1 MFIVLNLKKIY
12 NFHLLNLQRIIIV
25 FLLITIVVF
34 PSQSQNANNG
44 IKKIVIDPGHGGK
57 DPGNLGTGRY
67 KETEK
72 HIALDISLLFG
83 NYVKEAYPDIEII
96 YTRKTNDKFLELHER
111 TQLANDNNA
120 DLFISIHCDAWTN
133 PNAYGAGVYVMGMSK
148 LKANM
153 GIAIKEN
160 AVIYLEDDYKQ
171 NYEGFDPNTPESYIV
186 FSLTQNTYLG
196 QSLQIAEEVEQQFAT
211 RANRKSRGVKQAPFY
226 VISRANMPSI
236 LIETGFLTNPK
247 EEDYLNSNEGKT
259 YIASAIFRAFRSYKE
274 SIEQA
279 SKQISNNQEVTNQKK
294 ANQIPDK
301 ECGTELYMTPE
312 QRLIYNQTRIDRNS
326 WKKEIVKQDT
336 VIDSKQDIIFKV
348 QIGTYLK
355 EMKSSEKFQGLEV
368 EQQII
373 NGTYKYFVGN
383 TPSKRVADKLRIKMV
398 ERGFNGAFIVAL
410 KDGIR
415 INVKEALSL
424 QNQ

>member
-1 MFIVLNLKKIY
+1 MFIVLNLNKIY
-12 NFHLLNLQRIIIV
+12 NFCLLNLQRIIVV

-34 PSQSQNANNG
+34 PCQSQNANNG

-120 DLFISIHCDAWTN
+120 DLFISIHCDAWTS

-153 GIAIKEN
+153 DIAMKEN

-171 NYEGFDPNTPESYIV
+171 NYEGFDPNSPESYIV

-196 QSLQIAEEVEQQFAT
+196 QSLQIAEEVQQQFAT

-247 EEDYLNSNEGKT
+247 EEDYLNSKQGKV
-259 YIASAIFRAFRSYKE
+259 YLASAIFRAFRSYKE
-274 SIEQA
+274 SIDMASIQVDNKEQN
-279 SKQISNNQEVTNQKK
+279 KEKK
-294 ANQIPDK
+294 I
-301 ECGTELYMTPE
+301 E
-312 QRLIYNQTRIDRNS
+312 I
-326 WKKEIVKQDT
+326 KKE
-336 VIDSKQDIIFKV
+336 VIEKENPKKPSIIFKV

-355 EMKSSEKFQGLEV
+355 EMKNSERFKDIIAEEEV
-368 EQQII
+368 V

-383 TPSKRVADKLRIKMV
+383 TKSKEQADKLRINMV
-398 ERGFNGAFIVAL
+398 NKGFNGAFVIAL

-424 QNQ
+424 QK

>member
-1 MFIVLNLKKIY
+1 MFIAPNLNKIY
-12 NFHLLNLQRIIIV
+12 HFNLLSFKRIIAS
-25 FLLITIVVF
+25 FLLIMIVVF
-34 PSQSQNANNG
+34 PCKSQNANNG

-83 NYVKEAYPDIEII
+83 KYVNEAYPDIEII
-96 YTRKTNDKFLELHER
+96 YTRKTNDKFLELRER
-111 TQLANDNNA
+111 TQLANDNNS
-120 DLFISIHCDAWTN
+120 DLFISIHCDAWTS
-133 PNAYGAGVYVMGMSK
+133 PNAYGAGVYVMVMNK

-153 GIAIKEN
+153 DIAMKEN

-196 QSLQIAEEVEQQFAT
+196 QSLQIAEEVQQQFST

-236 LIETGFLTNPK
+236 LIECGFLTNPK
-247 EEDYLNSNEGKT
+247 EEDYLNSQQGKE
-259 YIASAIFRAFRSYKE
+259 YLSSAIFRAFKSYKE
-274 SIEQA
+274 SIDLA
-279 SKQISNNQEVTNQKK
+279 SHQVEEKK
-294 ANQIPDK
+294 VEEKVEIIEK
-301 ECGTELYMTPE
+301 EDVEE
-312 QRLIYNQTRIDRNS
+312 
-326 WKKEIVKQDT
+326 KKIIKP
-336 VIDSKQDIIFKV
+336 KIIFKL

-355 EMKSSEKFQGLEV
+355 DMKNSEKFHGLQV
-368 EQQII
+368 EEKIV

-383 TPSKRVADKLRIKMV
+383 TSSKTEADKLRKIMV
-398 ERGFNGAFIVAL
+398 EKGFNGAFVIAF
-410 KDGIR
+410 KDGIG

-424 QNQ
+424 Q

>member
-1 MFIVLNLKKIY
+1 MFIASNLNKIYHFNLLNLK
-12 NFHLLNLQRIIIV
+12 RIIAL
-25 FLLITIVVF
+25 FLLITIIVF
-34 PSQSQNANNG
+34 PCKSQNANNG

-83 NYVKEAYPDIEII
+83 KYVNEAYPDIEII
-96 YTRKTNDKFLELHER
+96 YTRKTNDKFLELRER

-120 DLFISIHCDAWTN
+120 DLFISIHCDAWTS
-133 PNAYGAGVYVMGMSK
+133 PNVYGAGVYVMGMSK

-153 GIAIKEN
+153 DIAMKEN

-171 NYEGFDPNTPESYIV
+171 NYEGFDPNSPESYIV
-186 FSLTQNTYLG
+186 FSLTQNTFLG

-226 VISRANMPSI
+226 VISRTNMPSI
-236 LIETGFLTNPK
+236 LIECGFLTNPE
-247 EEDYLNSNEGKT
+247 EEDFLHSKKGKDYL
-259 YIASAIFRAFRSYKE
+259 ASAIFRAFRSYKE
-274 SIEQA
+274 SIDQA
-279 SKQISNNQEVTNQKK
+279 TPQVDN
-294 ANQIPDK
+294 K
-301 ECGTELYMTPE
+301 EF
-312 QRLIYNQTRIDRNS
+312 
-326 WKKEIVKQDT
+326 KKEKKKKVAIEK
-336 VIDSKQDIIFKV
+336 IEPKPAIIFKV

-355 EMKSSEKFQGLEV
+355 DMKNSEKFSGIQTEEKV
-368 EQQII
+368 V

-383 TPSKRVADKLRIKMV
+383 TSSKTEADKLRKIMV
-398 ERGFNGAFIVAL
+398 EKGFNGAFVIAF

-424 QNQ
+424 Q

>member
-1 MFIVLNLKKIY
+1 MFIVLNLNKIY
-12 NFHLLNLQRIIIV
+12 NFRLLNLQRIIVV

-34 PSQSQNANNG
+34 PCQSQNANNG

-120 DLFISIHCDAWTN
+120 DLFISIHCDAWTS

-153 GIAIKEN
+153 DIAMKEN

-171 NYEGFDPNTPESYIV
+171 NYEGFDPNSPESYIV

-196 QSLQIAEEVEQQFAT
+196 QSLQIAEEVQQQFAT

-247 EEDYLNSNEGKT
+247 EEDYLNSKQGKV
-259 YIASAIFRAFRSYKE
+259 YLASAIFRAFRSYKK
-274 SIEQA
+274 SIDMASIQVDNKEQN
-279 SKQISNNQEVTNQKK
+279 KEKK
-294 ANQIPDK
+294 I
-301 ECGTELYMTPE
+301 E
-312 QRLIYNQTRIDRNS
+312 I
-326 WKKEIVKQDT
+326 KKE
-336 VIDSKQDIIFKV
+336 VIEKVNPKKPSIIFKV

-355 EMKSSEKFQGLEV
+355 EMKNSERFKDIIAEEEV
-368 EQQII
+368 VNE
-373 NGTYKYFVGN
+373 TYKYFVGN
-383 TPSKRVADKLRIKMV
+383 TKSKEQADKLRINMV
-398 ERGFNGAFIVAL
+398 NKGFNGAFVIAL

-424 QNQ
+424 QK

>member
-1 MFIVLNLKKIY
+1 MYQISEMFIVTNLNKFY
-12 NFHLLNLQRIIIV
+12 QFSLLNLQRIIGA
-25 FLLITIVVF
+25 FLLIMIVVF
-34 PSQSQNANNG
+34 PSQAQNANNG

-83 NYVKEAYPDIEII
+83 KYVKESFPEIEVI
-96 YTRKTNDKFLELHER
+96 YTRKTNEEYPTLIQR
-111 TQLANDNNA
+111 TELANREKA
-120 DLFISIHCDAWTN
+120 DLFISIHCDAFSN
-133 PNAYGAGVYVMGMSK
+133 PNAYGTGVYVMGMSK

-153 GIAIKEN
+153 DIAMKEN
-160 AVIYLEDDYKQ
+160 SVIYLEDDYKQ
-171 NYEGFDPNTPESYIV
+171 NYEGFDPNSPESYIV

-236 LIETGFLTNPK
+236 LIETGFLTNPN
-247 EEDYLNSNEGKT
+247 EEDFLHSKKGKDYL
-259 YIASAIFRAFRSYKE
+259 ASAIFRAFRSYKQ
-274 SIEQA
+274 SIDQA
-279 SKQISNNQEVTNQKK
+279 TLQVDN
-294 ANQIPDK
+294 K
-301 ECGTELYMTPE
+301 EF
-312 QRLIYNQTRIDRNS
+312 
-326 WKKEIVKQDT
+326 KKEEKKKVAKKKIV
-336 VIDSKQDIIFKV
+336 SKPSIIFKV

-355 EMKSSEKFQGLEV
+355 DMKNSTKFIELSAEEKMV
-368 EQQII
+368 
-373 NGTYKYFVGN
+373 NGTFKYSVGN
-383 TPSKRVADKLRIKMV
+383 TSSKEEADKLRIKMV
-398 ERGFNGAFIVAL
+398 KKGFNGAFVIAF

-424 QNQ
+424 QK